1 MFESMHMRVLLI
13 VGVAAFFSWLAFPL
27 KTKIHLGLDLRGGAH
42 LEAQVDLQDLEKR
55 SERGK
60 LTELEKRD
68 AVNQALIVVRE
79 RINQSG
85 VAEAE
90 VRLAGKDR
98 ILLQIPGFADKA
110 SAEKMLT
117 QVGYLEFAL
126 THEDPVKL
134 ALAQKNKKIPG
145 YRLLSMKSGHAGES
159 VSRPIL
165 VKEKPEFDG
174 TQLRSAALDYDQ
186 NMGSPQVT
194 LEFTG
199 KGASMFA
206 AVTRKNIQRQL
217 AIILDGAV
225 VSAPTI
231 QTEIPDGRAVIS
243 GQFTLEEAKSLTLIL
258 NAGALPA
265 KIKVLQSQIVS
276 ATLGKDSIDRGVK
289 ASIYGL
295 IVVALFMI
303 GYYLKSGVI
312 SILALVL
319 NTIIILGAVSVCG
332 VTMTLPGIAGL
343 ILTMGIAVDA
353 NVLINERIREE
364 LSLGKRI
371 KAAVAA
377 GYERAFWTI
386 FDSHVTTFITSIALY
401 NLGKGPIK
409 GFALVL
415 MIGLISSIF
424 TAVFVSRTLSNILLS
439 ISSSQTFKMFSWVPK
454 TSFKFIEWRRKAYFL
469 SLVTMLICVIGFFAK
484 GDKKYGIDFIGGSL
498 LEIKYEKDVKIE
510 NIRSAFHSFG
520 EEVSLQTFGASDR
533 DFLIRSKIGNNEKI
547 KEALTAS
554 NLGSFSVSREEEV
567 GSVIGAEL
575 KGSSLWAFALSIFG
589 IAVYIAFRFEG
600 RYALGTIA
608 SLIHDLVVTAGLY
621 CLLGF
626 EMNVPTIAAILTI
639 LGYSLNDT
647 VVVFDR
653 IRETLRTRS
662 RKTMVELIDDAI
674 NTTLSRTM
682 LTSFTTLLSVACM
695 LYGGGSVFEFA
706 IALFIGV
713 IVGTYSSV
721 FIAAPI
727 LVEIDEWSK
736 KQSTIKK

>member
-1 MFESMHMRVLLI
+1 MFEGLKMRLLAV
-13 VGVAAFFSWLAFPL
+13 VGVTALFGYLAFPL
-27 KTKIHLGLDLRGGAH
+27 NKIRLGLDLRGGAH
-42 LEAQVDLQDLEKR
+42 LEAQVDLEDLEKR
-55 SERGK
+55 SESGK
-60 LTELEKRD
+60 LSEMAKRD

-117 QVGYLEFAL
+117 QVGYLEFAF
-126 THEDPVKL
+126 TSDDTAKI
-134 ALAQKNKKIPG
+134 ALAMKNKKVPG
-145 YRLLSMKSGHAGES
+145 YRLLSMKSGQGGES
-159 VSRPIL
+159 VTRPIL
-165 VKEKPEFDG
+165 VKEKAEFDG
-174 TQLRSAALDYDQ
+174 TQLRSAALDFDT

-194 LEFTG
+194 LEFTS

-206 AVTRKNIQRQL
+206 GVTRKNVGRQL
-217 AIILDGAV
+217 AIILDDFV

-231 QTEIPDGRAVIS
+231 QVEIPNGRAVIS
-243 GQFTLEEAKSLTLIL
+243 GQFTVDEAKSLALIL

-289 ASIYGL
+289 ASVCGL
-295 IVVALFMI
+295 IVVAIFMI

-319 NTIIILGAVSVCG
+319 NTIIILGAVSAFG
-332 VTMTLPGIAGL
+332 ITMTLPGIAGL

-364 LSLGKRI
+364 LKLGKRI

-439 ISSSQTFKMFSWVPK
+439 FSASQTLKMFSLVPK
-454 TSFKFIEWRRKAYFL
+454 TAFKFIEWRRKAYYL
-469 SLVTMLICVIGFFAK
+469 SLIVMAVSTIGFFAK
-484 GDKKYGIDFIGGSL
+484 GDKKYGIDFLGGSL
-498 LEIKYEKDVKIE
+498 LEIKYEKDLKIE
-510 NIRSAFHSFG
+510 DIRKVLHSF
-520 EEVSLQTFGASDR
+520 EQDVSLQTFGSDR
-533 DFLIRSKIGNNEKI
+533 DILVRSKVGNNEKI
-547 KEALTAS
+547 KEALKAS
-554 NLGSFSVSREEEV
+554 HLGTFSVSREEEV
-567 GSVIGAEL
+567 GSVIGSEL
-575 KGSSLWAFALSIFG
+575 KWSSIWAFVLSIFG
-589 IAVYIAFRFEG
+589 IAIYIAVRFEG

-621 CLLGF
+621 CILGF
-626 EMNVPTIAAILTI
+626 EMNVPTIAAILTV

-662 RKTMVELIDDAI
+662 RRTMTELIDDAI
-674 NTTLSRTM
+674 NVTLSRTM

-713 IVGTYSSV
+713 IVGTYSSI
-721 FIAAPI
+721 FIAAPL

-736 KQSTIKK
+736 KRSTRK

>member
-1 MFESMHMRVLLI
+1 MFESTQMRLLVI
-13 VGVAAFFSWLAFPL
+13 VGVTALFSYLAFPL
-27 KTKIHLGLDLRGGAH
+27 KKIPLGLDLRGGAH

-60 LTELEKRD
+60 LTDMEKRD
-68 AVNQALIVVRE
+68 AVNQALIIVRE

-126 THEDPVKL
+126 ASDDTEKL
-134 ALAQKNKKIPG
+134 SLAMKGKKVPG
-145 YRLLSMKSGHAGES
+145 YRLLSMKSGHGGES
-159 VSRPIL
+159 VNRPIL
-165 VKEKPEFDG
+165 VKEKSEFDG
-174 TQLRSAALDYDQ
+174 TQLRSASLAFDN
-186 NMGSPQVT
+186 NMGSPEIS

-206 AVTRKNIQRQL
+206 GVTRKNIGRQL
-217 AIILDGAV
+217 AIILDGSV

-231 QTEIPDGRAVIS
+231 QTEIPDGRARIT
-243 GQFTLEEAKSLTLIL
+243 GQFTIDEAKELGLIL

-276 ATLGKDSIDRGVK
+276 ATLGKDSIERGVH
-289 ASIYGL
+289 ASIWGL
-295 IVVALFMI
+295 LVVALFMI

-312 SILALVL
+312 SIMALVL
-319 NTIIILGAVSVCG
+319 NVIIVLGAVNG
-332 VTMTLPGIAGL
+332 FHVTMTLPGIAGL

-364 LSLGKRI
+364 LKLGKRV
-371 KAAVAA
+371 KVAVAA
-377 GYERAFWTI
+377 GYDRAFWTI
-386 FDSHVTTFITSIALY
+386 LDSHVTTFITSIAMY

-409 GFALVL
+409 GFAVVL

-424 TAVFVSRTLSNILLS
+424 TSVFVSRTFFTLFLNLPAFQNL
-439 ISSSQTFKMFSWVPK
+439 KMFSLVPATK
-454 TSFKFIEWRRKAYFL
+454 IPFIEWRRKAYIV
-469 SLVTMLICVIGFFAK
+469 SLVVAAISLVSFFAK
-484 GDKKYGIDFIGGSL
+484 GDKKYGIDFLGGAL
-498 LEIKYEKDVKIE
+498 LEVRYEKDVKIE
-510 NIRSAFHSFG
+510 EMRRTLSSF
-520 EEVSLQTFGASDR
+520 EDVSLQYFGSDR
-533 DFLIRSKIGNNEKI
+533 DILIRSKVGHNEQIKDALKASKIGAFAVN
-547 KEALTAS
+547 
-554 NLGSFSVSREEEV
+554 REEEV
-567 GSVIGAEL
+567 GSVIGEEL
-575 KGSSLWAFALSIFG
+575 KWSSIWAFVLSILG
-589 IAVYIAFRFEG
+589 IGVYIAFRFEG
-600 RYALGTIA
+600 RYSLGTIV
-608 SLIHDLVVTAGLY
+608 SLVHDLVITTGLY
-621 CLLGF
+621 CLMGF

-662 RKTMVELIDDAI
+662 RRSIVELIDDAI
-674 NTTLSRTM
+674 NATLSRTT
-682 LTSFTTLLSVACM
+682 LTSFATLLSVVCI
-695 LYGGGSVFEFA
+695 LYGGGSIFDFA
-706 IALFIGV
+706 MTLLIGI
-713 IVGTYSSV
+713 IVGTYSSI

-727 LVEIDEWSK
+727 LVEVDEWSRSKVPVK
-736 KQSTIKK
+736 K